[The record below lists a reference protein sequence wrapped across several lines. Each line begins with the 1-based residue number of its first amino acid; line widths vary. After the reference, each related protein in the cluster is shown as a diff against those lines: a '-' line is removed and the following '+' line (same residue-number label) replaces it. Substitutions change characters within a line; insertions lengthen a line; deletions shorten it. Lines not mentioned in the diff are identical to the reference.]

1 MIPEE
6 IPEQAIDEP
15 ENPTLIEDLTDDQC
29 KFPKWD
35 KPNEPH
41 FCCGRKK
48 WKVPRK
54 RSLYYCE
61 YHVYITTK
69 SDKLLDIPNKL

>member
-6 IPEQAIDEP
+6 ILPSAIDEP

-61 YHVYITTK
+61 YHVGITTK
-69 SDKLLDIPNKL
+69 REKSE

>member
-1 MIPEE
+1 MTPEH
-6 IPEQAIDEP
+6 AIDEP

-48 WKVPRK
+48 MESIKK
-54 RSLYYCE
+54 A
-61 YHVYITTK
+61 
-69 SDKLLDIPNKL
+69 